1 MTSYR
6 DIVDRLE
13 RDERLDSE
21 IAAHVREA
29 LAARLGEGEESRLIA
44 AVAGIGA
51 WVAAFF
57 IVGFLLVLGIELFD
71 GVGLL
76 VYTVVFGG
84 VAMAL
89 HHVNAGEG
97 VFASQAALAAS
108 ASAQTVVPIATFES
122 SMVALVIAQII
133 VSATLYASV
142 SSRANRVLSAL
153 IAFCV
158 VAVVGID
165 QNIAVYV
172 GLFGVCAVLAALVFG
187 RSAQLSWR
195 VRRHLRPAAY
205 VAATMSLLLSI
216 EPVLREFSTP
226 FASEATLGWILRGV
240 AGVVALGVVASRA
253 VDDSEFDLTN
263 ILLVTGGIA
272 VIGGLTSA
280 GIFVSL
286 LLAGLGFW
294 KLDRIL
300 IVLGGLG
307 LAGHLSTYYYL
318 LEISLLHKSI
328 ALMAS
333 GLALLGIRWWYAR
346 SVEED
351 T

>member
-6 DIVDRLE
+6 DIVGRLE

-21 IAAHVREA
+21 SADHVRDA
-29 LAARLGEGEESRLIA
+29 LAARLEEGEESRLIA
-44 AVAGIGA
+44 AVAGVGA
-51 WVAAFF
+51 WVAALF

-76 VYTVVFGG
+76 VYTVIFGG
-84 VAMAL
+84 VAVAL
-89 HHVNAGEG
+89 HHVNDGEG
-97 VFASQAALAAS
+97 IFASQAALAAS

-122 SMVALVIAQII
+122 SMLGLVIAQIA
-133 VSATLYASV
+133 VSAALYASV
-142 SSRANRVLSAL
+142 PSRANRVLSTL
-153 IAFCV
+153 IALCV
-158 VAVVGID
+158 VSIVGVD
-165 QNIAVYV
+165 ENVAVYI
-172 GLFGVCAVLAALVFG
+172 GLFGFCAVLTALVFG
-187 RSAQLSWR
+187 LAGQLSWC
-195 VRRHLRPAAY
+195 VRQHLRPAAY

-216 EPVLREFSTP
+216 EPILRGFSTP
-226 FASEATLGWILRGV
+226 FSSEDVPGWILRGV
-240 AGVVALGVVASRA
+240 AGVVALGVVTSRA

-328 ALMAS
+328 ALVAS